1 MKAYKY
7 FKNAILIVEFL
18 AVSTCLYFW
27 IMNDF
32 DHNLYDFCS
41 KTIVICLCFDL
52 SSLFFEKKLTKQ
64 PNPR

>member
-1 MKAYKY
+1 
-7 FKNAILIVEFL
+7 
-18 AVSTCLYFW
+18 
-27 IMNDF
+27 MNDF

-52 SSLFFEKKLTKQ
+52 SSLFFEKKLTKH